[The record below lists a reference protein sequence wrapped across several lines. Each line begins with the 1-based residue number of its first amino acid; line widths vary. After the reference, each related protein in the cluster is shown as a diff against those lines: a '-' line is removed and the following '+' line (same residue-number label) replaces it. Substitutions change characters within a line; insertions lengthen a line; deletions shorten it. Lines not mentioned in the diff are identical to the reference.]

1 MPATQ
6 PGNELHTLCYE
17 HHAEMRLNR
26 SFLNSDGDATQTLA
40 YACAEPD
47 CVVHYSTSRGY
58 FILNQ
63 NGNRDEMDMVPK
75 VRCFLDGAPMYLAEI
90 NPEKRGFR
98 LWKCPQCGA
107 RRTNEEGLVGP
118 ASQEIQDLSGK
129 SAA

>member
-63 NGNRDEMDMVPK
+63 DGNNELDLVPR
-75 VRCFLDGAPMYLAEI
+75 VRCLHDGTPMYLAEI

-98 LWKCPQCGA
+98 LWICPQCDG
-107 RRTNEEGLVGP
+107 RCTNEEGLMGL
-118 ASQEIQDLSGK
+118 ASQDHLGGK
-129 SAA
+129 NAA